1 MMLNCCLQEA
11 GREFGGGELECYP
24 HYQHLLP
31 TSLRKNYLLSYL
43 WVCYSAG
50 KDDANVLYEYSSGR
64 FVTIRINVQGYWK
77 KKKLMENEMGTN
89 REGCREAGGK
99 NGGEGIIQFAS
110 KYVSR
115 VKKTK

>member
-77 KKKLMENEMGTN
+77 KKSLWRMKWGQIERDVGRQEGKME
-89 REGCREAGGK
+89 GK
-99 NGGEGIIQFAS
+99 G
-110 KYVSR
+110 
-115 VKKTK
+115 